1 METVSTIGRCVAVVE
16 AVATSEFSA
25 RVRHLASAHLGHW
38 QAEQR
43 AGRLLWRRTYRRVL
57 TYAASDERD
66 LWNVLHLHCLP
77 DSAEPVPSLR
87 HMFDPGADCCADGA
101 KRAETLS
108 GPMLHG
114 SGGPA
119 CAAGADTLLDRVTAV
134 EYIFVPDAHRAEYD
148 STMGRHCT
156 PAMAEMLRQGHA
168 LEFLPLSTQDV
179 LFADPDLPAW
189 SDIHLVGVDAA
200 TPPARFEQLLDRAL
214 MAVDPRSGGC
224 AEVFGRIAEYRTKPR
239 WDFCSE
245 VEEIRV

>member
-1 METVSTIGRCVAVVE
+1 METVSTTGRCIAVVE
-16 AVATSEFSA
+16 AVATSQFSD

-38 QAEQR
+38 RAEQR

-57 TYAASDERD
+57 TYAAGDERD

-77 DSAEPVPSLR
+77 DSAEPSPPLR
-87 HMFDPGADCCADGA
+87 QVFDPGADCCADGA
-101 KRAETLS
+101 KRAETMS

-114 SGGPA
+114 
-119 CAAGADTLLDRVTAV
+119 AAGANAPLDRVTAV
-134 EYIFVPDAHRAEYD
+134 EYISVPDKHRAEYD
-148 STMGRHCT
+148 STMRRHCT

-168 LEFLPLSTQDV
+168 LEFLPLTTQDV
-179 LFADPDLPAW
+179 LFADPSLPTW

-200 TPPARFEQLLDRAL
+200 TPPVRFEQLLDRAL
-214 MAVDPRSGGC
+214 KTVDPRSGGC
-224 AEVFGRIAEYRTKPR
+224 AEVFGRIAEIRTKPR